1 MKSTVLHVGSGV
13 LEIPPQ
19 KGGAV
24 EMIIYEI
31 CSFLSKKKV
40 QSIILDNRNESFV
53 RNGIRTMGVA
63 VPRFPGLFL
72 LRLTE
77 LLFGLSSA
85 RKIQKISG
93 KEKTIVHMH
102 TVFTALP
109 IVFLRNTLSK
119 STKLVY
125 TSHNPAW
132 TEENIDFLNAFIREI
147 EKFVVRKSDVV
158 TVGTGA
164 ARAKI
169 MKKAGLKEGNIR
181 TVYNFVDTGKFR
193 AKKYDWKKK
202 NGVKGRMVLFVGKLI
217 PNKGVEYLLR
227 AAPAVVE
234 RFPDTHFVFAG
245 PSSFESEKK
254 NKWLE
259 LCKELGIEDSV
270 TFTGSVSN
278 QELYEIYK
286 AADVFCFPTMR
297 ETFGVVLAEAMAAG
311 LPVISSDIPVVREV
325 VGDAGILVP
334 RCDVKAIVEAI
345 ERVLSDRKLSG
356 AMKKK
361 SLKRKE
367 MFEKNEV
374 LQGYLDLYQEIENQ

>member
-53 RNGIRTMGVA
+53 RNEIRTMGVA
-63 VPRFPGLFL
+63 VPRFPGLLL

-147 EKFVVRKSDVV
+147 EKFVVRKCDVV
-158 TVGTGA
+158 TVGTEA

-169 MKKAGLKEGNIR
+169 MKKAGLKEGNIK
-181 TVYNFVDTGKFR
+181 TVYNFVNTGKFR
-193 AKKYDWKKK
+193 TKKYDWKKK
-202 NGVKGRMVLFVGKLI
+202 NGISGRMVLFVGKLI

-234 RFPDTHFVFAG
+234 RFPDTHFVFVG
-245 PSSFESEKK
+245 PASFESEKK

-259 LCKELGIEDSV
+259 LCKELDIEDSV
-270 TFTGSVSN
+270 TFTGAVSN

-286 AADVFCFPTMR
+286 AADAFCFPTMR

-311 LPVISSDIPVVREV
+311 LPVISSNIPVVREV

-345 ERVLSDRKLSG
+345 EKVLSDRKLSEV
-356 AMKKK
+356 MKKK

-367 MFEKNEV
+367 MFGKNEV
-374 LQGYLDLYQEIENQ
+374 LQGYLDLYQELENR

>member
-53 RNGIRTMGVA
+53 RNEIRTIGVA

-147 EKFVVRKSDVV
+147 EKFVVRKCDVV
-158 TVGTGA
+158 TVGTEA

-169 MKKAGLKEGNIR
+169 MKKAGLKEGNIK

-193 AKKYDWKKK
+193 TKKYDWKKK
-202 NGVKGRMVLFVGKLI
+202 NGISGRMVLFVGKLI

-234 RFPDTHFVFAG
+234 RFPDTHFVFVG
-245 PSSFESEKK
+245 PASFESEKK

-259 LCKELGIEDSV
+259 LCKELDIEDSV
-270 TFTGSVSN
+270 TFTGAVSN

-286 AADVFCFPTMR
+286 AADAFCFPTMR

-345 ERVLSDRKLSG
+345 EKVLSDRKLSDG
-356 AMKKK
+356 MKKK

-374 LQGYLDLYQEIENQ
+374 LQGYLDLYQELERL

>member
-53 RNGIRTMGVA
+53 RNEIRTMGVA
-63 VPRFPGLFL
+63 VPRFPGLLL

-147 EKFVVRKSDVV
+147 EKFVVRKCDVV
-158 TVGTGA
+158 TVGTEA

-169 MKKAGLKEGNIR
+169 MKKAGLKEGNIK
-181 TVYNFVDTGKFR
+181 TVYNFVNTGKFR
-193 AKKYDWKKK
+193 TKKYDWKKK
-202 NGVKGRMVLFVGKLI
+202 NGISGRMVLFVGKLI

-234 RFPDTHFVFAG
+234 RFPDTHFVFVG
-245 PSSFESEKK
+245 PASFESEKK

-259 LCKELGIEDSV
+259 LCKELDIEDSV
-270 TFTGSVSN
+270 TFTGAVSN

-286 AADVFCFPTMR
+286 AADAFCFPTMR

-311 LPVISSDIPVVREV
+311 LPVISSNIPVVREV

-345 ERVLSDRKLSG
+345 EKVLSDRKLSEV
-356 AMKKK
+356 MKKK

-374 LQGYLDLYQEIENQ
+374 LQGYLDLYQELERL

>member
-53 RNGIRTMGVA
+53 RNEIRTMGVA
-63 VPRFPGLFL
+63 VPRFPGLLL

-147 EKFVVRKSDVV
+147 EKFVVRKCDVV
-158 TVGTGA
+158 TVGTEA

-169 MKKAGLKEGNIR
+169 MKKAGLKEGNIK

-193 AKKYDWKKK
+193 TKKYDWKKK
-202 NGVKGRMVLFVGKLI
+202 NGISGRMVLFVGKLI

-234 RFPDTHFVFAG
+234 RFPDTHFVFVG
-245 PSSFESEKK
+245 PASFESEKE

-259 LCKELGIEDSV
+259 LCKELDIEDSV
-270 TFTGSVSN
+270 TFTGAVSN

-286 AADVFCFPTMR
+286 AADAFCFPTMR

-345 ERVLSDRKLSG
+345 EKVLSDRKLSDG
-356 AMKKK
+356 MKKK

-374 LQGYLDLYQEIENQ
+374 LQGYLDLYQELERL

>member
-53 RNGIRTMGVA
+53 RNEIRTMGVA
-63 VPRFPGLFL
+63 VPRFPGLLL

-147 EKFVVRKSDVV
+147 EKFVVRKCDVV
-158 TVGTGA
+158 TVGTEA

-169 MKKAGLKEGNIR
+169 MKKAGLKEGNIK
-181 TVYNFVDTGKFR
+181 TVYNFVNTGKFR
-193 AKKYDWKKK
+193 TKKYDWKKK
-202 NGVKGRMVLFVGKLI
+202 NGISGRMVLFVGKLI

-234 RFPDTHFVFAG
+234 RFPDTHFVFVG
-245 PSSFESEKK
+245 PASFESEKK

-259 LCKELGIEDSV
+259 LCKELDIEDSV
-270 TFTGSVSN
+270 TFTGAVSN

-286 AADVFCFPTMR
+286 AADAFCFPTMR

-311 LPVISSDIPVVREV
+311 LPVISSNIPVVREV

-345 ERVLSDRKLSG
+345 EKVLSDRKLSDG
-356 AMKKK
+356 MKKK

-367 MFEKNEV
+367 MFGKNEV
-374 LQGYLDLYQEIENQ
+374 LQGYLDLYQELERL